1 MCVIKI
7 LYLFGGD
14 YNEIKNSTLV
24 AVLSTV
30 VSATA
35 SAAPQDVSFCMH
47 WSL

>member
-24 AVLSTV
+24 TVLSTV

-35 SAAPQDVSFCMH
+35 SAAPQDVST
-47 WSL
+47 